1 MSQNKVSDTVA
12 TTYALKRV
20 GKDEYRHADPVR
32 GEWWGP
38 LQGAF
43 TFSTVEEAI
52 KYGVYFTGGEAF
64 QVHSVDA
71 PAKG

>member
-1 MSQNKVSDTVA
+1 MNDKVSDAVS

-20 GKDEYRHADPVR
+20 GKEEYRHADPVR

-38 LQGAF
+38 LNGAF
-43 TFSTVEEAI
+43 TFTTVEEAI

-64 QVHSVDA
+64 QVIPVDT
-71 PAKG
+71 PARG